1 MNKRRISLIQLF
13 RSYAFLIFFC
23 FFFIQFQKIL
33 SIHQPPDHPLIYTQT
48 FFYLLIFK
56 YCFICL
62 ISRSVVCL
70 QSYTLL
76 ILILSDNAIYMQKKD
91 TNRTDRITRINWMHL
106 GYTGYGIAH
115 YYLSSVNLG
124 SVKMCTILI
133 VHYINR
139 LFSVYMTTA
148 NLFKKRHYNKYCQ
161 FLFISC
167 TLKSVFDSFVLKSI
181 QPPPVDTISNQY
193 IRHRFGMNRYY
204 NNLQ

>member
-1 MNKRRISLIQLF
+1 MLFWFSFVSFLFSSKRYCR
-13 RSYAFLIFFC
+13 
-23 FFFIQFQKIL
+23 FINLPTI
-33 SIHQPPDHPLIYTQT
+33 HPLIYTQT

-91 TNRTDRITRINWMHL
+91 MNRTDRITRINWMHL

-124 SVKMCTILI
+124 SVKMCTIYNMTI
-133 VHYINR
+133 SNR
-139 LFSVYMTTA
+139 IFY
-148 NLFKKRHYNKYCQ
+148 YCQ
-161 FLFISC
+161 FIQEE
-167 TLKSVFDSFVLKSI
+167 TLQQILPLSVHFV
-181 QPPPVDTISNQY
+181 Y
-193 IRHRFGMNRYY
+193 IKICFWQLCFKIYLATPCRH
-204 NNLQ
+204 NLQSIYTSSFRYESVL